1 MYSTFRLMEPLEE
14 SRSTV
19 WVNTSLI
26 FLLHPVT
33 KTVVGNEIR
42 LLVSAQSNIINVTIK
57 ELFYF
62 PAGVDVVHVGI
73 QNNLEHHLRMIR
85 ATTAFLI

>member
-1 MYSTFRLMEPLEE
+1 MEPLEE

-42 LLVSAQSNIINVTIK
+42 LLVSAQPNIINVTIK

-62 PAGVDVVHVGI
+62 PAGVYVVHVGI
-73 QNNLEHHLRMIR
+73 QNDLEHHLGMIR
-85 ATTAFLI
+85 AATAFLI